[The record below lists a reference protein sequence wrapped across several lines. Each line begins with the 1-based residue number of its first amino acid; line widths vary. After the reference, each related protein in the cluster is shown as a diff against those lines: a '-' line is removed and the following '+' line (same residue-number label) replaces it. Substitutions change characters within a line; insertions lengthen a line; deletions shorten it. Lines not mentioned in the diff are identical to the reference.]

1 MDNWQEK
8 LSELVVVN
16 GPKIIF
22 ALIFLVIGFWLAG
35 KLANMAANLMRKR
48 NVEESIIPF
57 LTSLISVG
65 LKVLVLLAV
74 AGKLG
79 FETTGFAAVIGA
91 ATLAIGMALQGSL
104 GHFASG
110 VLIMTF
116 RPYKVGDLIKVKGET
131 GSVEEIQIFN
141 TVLKTLDNKRI
152 IIPNG
157 VITSDVI
164 TNISGQGTIRV
175 DMDYTIAYEEDIDQA
190 RTIINQVIASCPHVL
205 QEEDNP
211 VVIKEWGDS
220 SVVFAVCPWAKSE
233 HYWDVFFFMREQLK
247 KAFDKANIE
256 IPYNKMDVNIKKE
269 A

>member
-8 LSELVVVN
+8 LYNLIIEHAPNVVM
-16 GPKIIF
+16 
-22 ALIFLVIGFWLAG
+22 ALIFLIVGFWLAG
-35 KLANMAANLMRKR
+35 KLSRMVSHLMKKR
-48 NVEESIIPF
+48 GMDESVIPF
-57 LTSLISVG
+57 ITSLVAVG

-79 FETTGFAAVIGA
+79 FQTTGFAAVIGA

-116 RPYKVGDLIKVKGET
+116 KPYKVGDLIKVKGET

-141 TVLKTLDNKRI
+141 TILKTLDNKKI

-190 RTIINQVIASCPHVL
+190 RATINQVIASCPHVL
-205 QEEDNP
+205 QNEDNP

-220 SVVFAVCPWAKSE
+220 SIVFAVCPWAKSE
-233 HYWDVFFFMREQLK
+233 HYWDVYFYMRENLK

-256 IPYNKMDVNIKKE
+256 IPYNKMDVNIKRE